1 MPFQKHVHWGP
12 DKMDIASNGNGEP
25 QTRFTPQW
33 VGALML
39 GPLVMATPDIHSWS
53 DADFRLS
60 PSLKELAVKH
70 SPLALSLPSG
80 RSGGGL
86 FFPDYTHTDHCTHY
100 LRLEIGQKTKGKGQK
115 TGKNNDKQELSQLMQ
130 MARERQNDAKAWA
143 SHGYKRMI
151 EAMQQ
156 QDAAALKTALATM
169 RPSNLAEPEDL
180 TELLALLT
188 KARQLANK
196 SEAQRD
202 AIQYADMV
210 VQYVNDGSGT
220 HDLIQKAT
228 LQLQPLIP

>member
-1 MPFQKHVHWGP
+1 
-12 DKMDIASNGNGEP
+12 
-25 QTRFTPQW
+25 
-33 VGALML
+33 ML
-39 GPLVMATPDIHSWS
+39 GPLVMATSDIHSWS

-60 PSLKELAVKH
+60 PSLKEIKVKH